1 MRRGYGTDTRCD
13 TQTPLVP
20 WRNTMKRFAP
30 LALIVLALAVVPA
43 AFADD
48 GAPAPTSPTA
58 PTPQTQ
64 PARGAP
70 GQQNAGRPG
79 AQLRAEILRLR
90 LQIVQLRFRLHCGRN
105 GNASHERCVAFAQKV
120 LDRLT
125 KLEGNV
131 QQKLTELKA
140 CTPDS
145 TDPKCKNADKKIVV
159 LTRVD
164 THLQKVIQALQD
176 WLDGKGTDTA
186 GSTPPSSDDA
196 LDQAALGLSQAAAG
210 SNG

>member
-1 MRRGYGTDTRCD
+1 
-13 TQTPLVP
+13 
-20 WRNTMKRFAP
+20 MKRFAP
-30 LALIVLALAVVPA
+30 LALIVLALALVPA

-48 GAPAPTSPTA
+48 GAPAPTSPT
-58 PTPQTQ
+58 TQTQ
-64 PARGAP
+64 PARTAP
-70 GQQNAGRPG
+70 AQQNAGRPG
-79 AQLRAEILRLR
+79 VQLRVEILRLR
-90 LQIVQLRFRLHCGRN
+90 LQIVQLRFRLHCGQN
-105 GNASHERCVAFAQKV
+105 GKASHERCVAFAQKV

-125 KLEGNV
+125 KLDGNV

-164 THLQKVIQALQD
+164 AHLQKVIQSLQD
-176 WLDGKGTDTA
+176 WLDGKSTTDTT
-186 GSTPPSSDDA
+186 GSTPPASSDDA
-196 LDQAALGLSQAAAG
+196 LDQAATGLSQAAAG

>member
-1 MRRGYGTDTRCD
+1 
-13 TQTPLVP
+13 
-20 WRNTMKRFAP
+20 MKRFAP
-30 LALIVLALAVVPA
+30 LALIVLALALVPA

-48 GAPAPTSPTA
+48 GAPAPTSPT
-58 PTPQTQ
+58 TQTQ
-64 PARGAP
+64 PARTAP
-70 GQQNAGRPG
+70 AQQNAGRPG
-79 AQLRAEILRLR
+79 VQLRVEILRLR
-90 LQIVQLRFRLHCGRN
+90 LQIVQLRFRLHCGQN
-105 GNASHERCVAFAQKV
+105 GKASHERCVAFAQKV

-125 KLEGNV
+125 KLDGNV

-164 THLQKVIQALQD
+164 AHLQKVIQSLQD
-176 WLDGKGTDTA
+176 WLDGKSITDTT
-186 GSTPPSSDDA
+186 GSTPPASSDDA
-196 LDQAALGLSQAAAG
+196 LDQAANGLSQAAAG